1 MVYGRSLR
9 AQAYGTGGAQRI
21 SVAPKGGDHAPRRAG
36 KRRTKKRRFNQKS
49 RKPFTLVESI
59 ALAYEY
65 THFSWPRTRIF
76 DPSDWKSRQIV
87 LLS

>member
-1 MVYGRSLR
+1 MSPNVV
-9 AQAYGTGGAQRI
+9 AQRI
-21 SVAPKGGDHAPRRAG
+21 SVAPKGGDHAPRRAD
-36 KRRTKKRRFNQKS
+36 KRRTKKRCFNQKS

-76 DPSDWKSRQIV
+76 DPVWSKYSNEPFV
-87 LLS
+87 VN